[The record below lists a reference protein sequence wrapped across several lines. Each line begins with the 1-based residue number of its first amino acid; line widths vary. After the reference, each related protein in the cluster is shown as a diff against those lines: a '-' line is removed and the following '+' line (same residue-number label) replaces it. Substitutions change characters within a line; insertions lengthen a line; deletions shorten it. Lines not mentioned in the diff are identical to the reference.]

1 MQDLAL
7 NLDRMVAVMQRQT
20 AQITFFWFHTE
31 QLSPILVWIANAK
44 ISLDRV
50 GQVKDSEPVK
60 FNNIA

>member
-1 MQDLAL
+1 
-7 NLDRMVAVMQRQT
+7 MVAVMQRQT

>member
-44 ISLDRV
+44 ILPEKRQKPSILF
-50 GQVKDSEPVK
+50 DSADKLAP
-60 FNNIA
+60 